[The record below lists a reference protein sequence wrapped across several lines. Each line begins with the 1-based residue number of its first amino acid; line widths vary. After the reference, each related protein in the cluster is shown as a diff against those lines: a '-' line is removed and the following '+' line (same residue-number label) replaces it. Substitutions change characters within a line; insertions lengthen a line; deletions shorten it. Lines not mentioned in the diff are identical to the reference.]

1 METESLDSHLSRA
14 ASCLDSANFQAVIAD
29 LRFCEQALV
38 AKRFARATG
47 PGGAAVRV
55 RVPAADAALIHV
67 TRAITLINPEHTQL
81 EEIKQSIESAR
92 SEVAHLA

>member
-1 METESLDSHLSRA
+1 METESLESHLSKA
-14 ASCLDSANFQAVIAD
+14 ASCLESANFTEMIAD
-29 LRFCEQALV
+29 LRYCERALV

-67 TRAITLINPEHTQL
+67 TRALTLSGPGQVQL
-81 EEIKQSIESAR
+81 DEVKQSIASAR
-92 SEVAHLA
+92 SEVAHLS

>member
-1 METESLDSHLSRA
+1 METESLDSHLSKA
-14 ASCLDSANFQAVIAD
+14 VSCLDSANYQELVAD

-67 TRAITLINPEHTQL
+67 TRALTLIGPDQVRL
-81 EEIKQSIESAR
+81 EELKQSIESAR
-92 SEVAHLA
+92 TEVAHLS